1 MKFSLNKKTVGACF
15 LLLLIVLIFSSRTV
29 YSHNL
34 PLINAV
40 KPSNGRLSKLE
51 MSSGLAAWAEI
62 ERVYVTVGGL
72 CGELLVKEGDTVE
85 AGQPLLRMDF
95 KPDDAQRRL
104 REIAASRAKLQI
116 DIQTIQLRLERLE
129 RSSGPAGY
137 DADNLDKDIAKAQ
150 STLEDTQILYDLGEL
165 SQREV
170 TAAEENLQNLY
181 SKQNKSAADFAADT
195 AALRL
200 DLQAKQLELGNLSLQ
215 EEPYLKNLADF
226 EEYAVI
232 TAPIGGQL
240 LSLNAQKGARLN
252 ENALLAEI
260 GAGQEFVVECGVSLD
275 NNFILPGDVCELSN
289 SSHVFRGTVARI
301 EPTERAKT
309 VTITLSSDEV
319 SAGETFDIVFEKVSA
334 TTYTLVPNGAIN
346 QDNEGYF
353 LYQIRRR
360 DGMLGKEYYLARVSV
375 YIGDSD
381 NKNTVIVKGI
391 TFFEPLL
398 LTSDKPVAAGDV
410 VKLANVGDFFA
421 E

>member
-1 MKFSLNKKTVGACF
+1 MKFALNKKTVGGCF

-34 PLINAV
+34 PLVNAV
-40 KPSNGRLSKLE
+40 KPHNGRLSKLE

-62 ERVYVTVGGL
+62 ERVYVTVGGI

-95 KPDDAQRRL
+95 KSDEAERRL
-104 REIAASRAKLQI
+104 REIAASRARLQI
-116 DIQTIQLRLERLE
+116 DIQNIQLRLDRLE
-129 RSSGPAGY
+129 RSGGPAGY
-137 DADNLDKDIAKAQ
+137 EADSLKQDIAKAQ
-150 STLEDTQILYDLGEL
+150 GVLEDAQILYELGEI

-170 TAAEENLQNLY
+170 TAAKEALENLY
-181 SKQNKSAADFAADT
+181 AKQSKSATEYAADA

-215 EEPYLKNLADF
+215 EEPYRKTLEDF
-226 EEYAVI
+226 AEYAVI
-232 TAPIGGQL
+232 TAPLSGQL

-260 GAGQEFVVECGVSLD
+260 GAGQDFVVECGISLD
-275 NNFILPGDVCELSN
+275 NNFVLPGDVCALSN
-289 SSHVFRGTVARI
+289 SSHVFKGLVSRI
-301 EPTERAKT
+301 DPTERGKT
-309 VTITLSSDEV
+309 VTIALSSDEV
-319 SAGETFDIVFEKVSA
+319 SAGETFDIVFEKVST
-334 TTYTLVPNGAIN
+334 TTYTMVPNGAVN

-353 LYQIRRR
+353 LYQVKRRP
-360 DGMLGKEYYLARVSV
+360 GMLGKEYYLDRVTV

-381 NKNTVIVKGI
+381 SKNTVIVKGI

-398 LTSDKPVAAGDV
+398 LTSDKPVEAGDV
-410 VKLANVGDFFA
+410 VRLANVGDFFA